1 MGLGG
6 FKCVDLSAN
15 VFPFLVTNVA
25 YLISASRL
33 TERAERANMALDSA
47 MRGTLIKFI
56 LSRNSA
62 PRGFM
67 PSAGRG

>member
-56 LSRNSA
+56 FGL
-62 PRGFM
+62 GD
-67 PSAGRG
+67 